1 MPSVTGDE
9 YTPKLSNATGTNY
22 FDKDSGLL
30 SIIIKGPQVIEVI
43 SQDTVIVSFSMPA
56 LSVDDFY
63 GDNIVQNLA
72 SFLNI
77 PLTKIRVVNVVSEGS
92 RRRKRST
99 GIVVE
104 VEIGD
109 EPSSCKLDLTLR
121 CTVKPVLSG
130 HSKSTPKIVF
140 QYGLSLNAGQKYC
153 RMLQGEH
160 SAILSTF
167 IKLPFSIKTF
177 VLSFLSGRLRQV
189 LLYLM

>member
-22 FDKDSGLL
+22 FDKDSGQL

-43 SQDTVIVSFSMPA
+43 AQDTVIVSFSMPA
-56 LSVDDFY
+56 LSTDDFY
-63 GDNIVQNLA
+63 GDNIIQNLA

-109 EPSSCKLDLTLR
+109 EPSSCKLDLT
-121 CTVKPVLSG
+121 P
-130 HSKSTPKIVF
+130 
-140 QYGLSLNAGQKYC
+140 
-153 RMLQGEH
+153 
-160 SAILSTF
+160 
-167 IKLPFSIKTF
+167 
-177 VLSFLSGRLRQV
+177 
-189 LLYLM
+189 

>member
-1 MPSVTGDE
+1 
-9 YTPKLSNATGTNY
+9 
-22 FDKDSGLL
+22 
-30 SIIIKGPQVIEVI
+30 
-43 SQDTVIVSFSMPA
+43 MPA

-63 GDNIVQNLA
+63 GDNIIQNLA

-121 CTVKPVLSG
+121 CTVKPVFSG
-130 HSKSTPKIVF
+130 HSRSTPKIGF
-140 QYGLSLNAGQKYC
+140 QYRLSLNAGQKYC
-153 RMLQGEH
+153 RMLRSILQYFRPSLSYH
-160 SAILSTF
+160 FPLRSLFCPILS
-167 IKLPFSIKTF
+167 
-177 VLSFLSGRLRQV
+177 VCLRQV

>member
-1 MPSVTGDE
+1 MLEILEYLPYTFSIAGDE
-9 YTPKLSNATGTNY
+9 YAPKLSNATGTNF
-22 FDKDSGLL
+22 FDKDSGQL

-43 SQDTVIVSFSMPA
+43 VQETAIVSFSMPA

-109 EPSSCKLDLTLR
+109 EPSSCKL
-121 CTVKPVLSG
+121 G
-130 HSKSTPKIVF
+130 
-140 QYGLSLNAGQKYC
+140 
-153 RMLQGEH
+153 
-160 SAILSTF
+160 
-167 IKLPFSIKTF
+167 
-177 VLSFLSGRLRQV
+177 
-189 LLYLM
+189 